1 MDYIKI
7 EITNVER
14 LVAALDDFGRRQVPY
29 AIALAA
35 NRVAKL
41 VERALYAEMKQVFDR
56 PVAWTLNSL
65 YVKTATKRTMLALV
79 KLKDEAYKGTPATK
93 YLSPQI
99 FGGSRDWKRHERA
112 LQMRGILPRGMYCVP
127 GEAAKLDAYGN
138 MSKGQIIQ
146 ILSAMKAFGEQGYMA
161 NRTKNSAARN
171 KSQPEYFSLQKA
183 HGKLPPGIY
192 QRFRFGHGTA
202 IRPVLIFIKEPSYA
216 KRFDF
221 FGVAESVIA
230 QHAEAEF
237 VRALEY
243 AKTAAFH

>member
-7 EITNVER
+7 EIKNVER
-14 LVAALDDFGRRQVPY
+14 IVAALDDFGQRQVPY

-35 NRVAKL
+35 NRLAKI
-41 VERALYAEMKQVFDR
+41 VERMLYVEMKQVFDR

-65 YVKTATKRTMLALV
+65 YVKAATKKTMLALV
-79 KLKDEAYKGTPATK
+79 KLKDEAYKGIPATK
-93 YLSPQI
+93 FLSPQI
-99 FGGSRDWKRHERA
+99 FGGSRGWKRHERA
-112 LQMRGILPRGMYCVP
+112 LQMRGILPSGMYCVP

-161 NRTKNSAARN
+161 NRTKKSAARN
-171 KSQPEYFSLQKA
+171 KNQPEYFSLQKA

-192 QRFRFGHGTA
+192 QRFRFGHGVA
-202 IRPVLIFIKEPSYA
+202 IRPVLIFIKEPSYG
-216 KRFDF
+216 KRLDF

-237 VRALEY
+237 LRALED
-243 AKTAAFH
+243 AKATAFH